1 MTKLIPTPG
10 QTVGPFYGYALPFN
24 KDNELLAPG
33 SAGSIRLQGTVYDGA
48 GEAIP
53 DAILE
58 IWQPDSEGNVV
69 QRTGS
74 LVRDGYTFTG
84 WGRAAVGNTGV
95 YTFTTVNPGPTSPVA
110 GKPGA
115 APFISVAV
123 FARGLMNRLFTRIYL
138 PENEEALAADP
149 LLSSLDLERRKTLI
163 ARRDADG
170 GLTWDLR
177 LQGGNETVFL
187 DFEREGD
194 GVPAGGTVPTGGTGK

>member
-1 MTKLIPTPG
+1 MSKLTPTPG
-10 QTVGPFYGYALPFN
+10 QTVGPFYGYALPFT

-33 SAGSIRLQGTVYDGA
+33 SPGSIRLQGTVYDGA
-48 GEAIP
+48 GETIP

-58 IWQPDSEGNVV
+58 IWQPDAHGNVV

-84 WGRAAVGNTGV
+84 WGRASVGNSGV
-95 YTFTTVNPGPTSPVA
+95 FTFTTVNPGTTPPIP
-110 GKPGA
+110 GKPAA

-149 LLSSLDLERRKTLI
+149 LLSSLEPERRKTLI

-177 LQGGNETVFL
+177 LQGTDETVFL
-187 DFEREGD
+187 DFERVEG
-194 GVPAGGTVPTGGTGK
+194 ASK

>member
-1 MTKLIPTPG
+1 MSNSTKLVPTPG
-10 QTVGPFYGYALPFN
+10 QTVGPFYGYALPFT

-33 SAGSIRLQGTVYDGA
+33 SPGSIRLQGTVYDGA
-48 GEAIP
+48 GNTIP

-58 IWQPDSEGNVV
+58 IWQPDSDGNIV
-69 QRTGS
+69 QKTGS

-84 WGRAAVGNTGV
+84 WGRSSVGNSGV
-95 YTFTTVNPGPTSPVA
+95 YTFTTVNPGATPQIP
-110 GKPGA
+110 GKPAA

-149 LLSSLDLERRKTLI
+149 LLSSLDPERRKTLI
-163 ARRDADG
+163 ARRDPDG

-177 LQGGNETVFL
+177 LQGDGETVFL
-187 DFEREGD
+187 DFEG
-194 GVPAGGTVPTGGTGK
+194 ASK